1 MNTPPSPTIRT
12 TACGSPGLTNCGRK
26 AKKKIVSFGLRMLI
40 STPRTITRRADT
52 GSGAVRSSTTS
63 ASLSRTVAHAM

>member
-1 MNTPPSPTIRT
+1 MNTPPSPSIRT
-12 TACGSPGLTNCGRK
+12 TACGSPGLTNCGRN

-52 GSGAVRSSTTS
+52 GAARSSTTS